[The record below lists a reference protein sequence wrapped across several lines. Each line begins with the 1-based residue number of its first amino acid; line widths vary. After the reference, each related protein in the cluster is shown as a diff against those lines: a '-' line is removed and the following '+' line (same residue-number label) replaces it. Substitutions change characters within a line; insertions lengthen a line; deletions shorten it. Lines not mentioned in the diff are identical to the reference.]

1 MKYRAFI
8 LIALF
13 MSMSAIVRAAD
24 VAPPTSQPAA
34 ASAAP
39 AATPTVALSIVT
51 DEGQNQVR
59 ATVKL
64 GDHPL
69 ESAAVVFAV
78 RRTFGNLVIGTDTT
92 MDDGTAQTKF
102 PQGLPGGATG
112 QLQLLADVKPTDRY
126 AAAHTEMFIG
136 GGVVVPP
143 VTDPFPRAF
152 WAPHAPFWLI
162 LSISVLLGGV
172 WTTYMFV
179 VAQIIGIRGA
189 TANRATG

>member
-1 MKYRAFI
+1 MKYRAI
-8 LIALF
+8 SLIALL
-13 MSMSAIVRAAD
+13 MSISAIVRAAD
-24 VAPPTSQPAA
+24 VAPPTSQPASS
-34 ASAAP
+34 ASL
-39 AATPTVALSIVT
+39 ATPTVALSIVT

-69 ESAAVVFAV
+69 ENAAVVFGV

-126 AAAHTEMFIG
+126 GAAHADMVIG

-143 VTDPFPRAF
+143 VADPFPRTF
-152 WAPHAPFWLI
+152 WAPHAPLWLI
-162 LSISVLLGGV
+162 LSITVLLGGV
-172 WTTYMFV
+172 WSTYLFV
-179 VAQIIGIRGA
+179 VSQVLAIRRG
-189 TANRATG
+189 G